1 MRVAVLGAGA
11 IGAYVGAALARG
23 GTDVHLIAR
32 GENLDAMRRNGVKV
46 LSDRGDFEA
55 RPPATDDPAEIGPVD
70 FVFLGLKANSY
81 ATCGNLLEPLL
92 DDHTA
97 VIAAQNGIPWWYF
110 HGVDGPYAGRQIET
124 VDPGGAVTR
133 VIPPERAIGCVVYAG
148 TELEAPGVVRHLE
161 GTRFTIG
168 EPNRTMSDRC
178 RVFSEAMIEGGLK
191 CPIEQDVRDEIW
203 VKLMGNVAFNPLS
216 ALTRSTMAQICR
228 HDDTRQLVANMMGE
242 TLEIAEAVGAQ
253 PQILI
258 QKRLAGA
265 ERVGEHK
272 TSTLQDLEAGKP
284 LELAAIIG
292 AVGELAG
299 LTGMEARALR
309 AIDAAGPLLA
319 QPLGLSDAAWAPTAA
334 TRGRST
340 RAGPPRPR
348 TPPRRS
354 MPPRSA
360 PALPRRAR
368 RARAAARR

>member
-32 GENLDAMRRNGVKV
+32 RDNLEAIRANGVKV

-55 RPPATDDPAEIGPVD
+55 HPPATDDPSEIGPVD

-81 ATCGNLLEPLL
+81 ATCGELLEPLL
-92 DDHTA
+92 GDDTA

-110 HGVDGPYAGRQIET
+110 HGLDGPYAGRQIET
-124 VDPGGAVTR
+124 VDPGGAVTKT
-133 VIPPERAIGCVVYAG
+133 IPPERAIGCVVYAG

-178 RVFSEAMIEGGLK
+178 RQFSEAMIEGGLK

-216 ALTRSTMAQICR
+216 ALTRATMEEICR
-228 HDDTRQLVANMMGE
+228 HDEARQLVATMMAE
-242 TLEIAEAVGAQ
+242 TLEIAEAVGAH
-253 PQILI
+253 PQISI
-258 QKRLAGA
+258 QKRLRGA
-265 ERVGEHK
+265 EKVGAHK

-292 AVGELAG
+292 AVVELAD
-299 LTGMEARALR
+299 LTGIDAPALR
-309 AIDAAGPLLA
+309 AIDAASSLLA
-319 QPLGLSDAAWAPTAA
+319 QTQGLSDGA
-334 TRGRST
+334 
-340 RAGPPRPR
+340 
-348 TPPRRS
+348 
-354 MPPRSA
+354 
-360 PALPRRAR
+360 
-368 RARAAARR
+368 